1 MSAAPSRRAADPR
14 PARTRRPAGAA
25 PRRTPRRR
33 LLVRSAGL
41 LAVLAPLVGVT
52 PAPAAAAPATD
63 ELPAAVAVTAVTP
76 QVLAPDQD
84 LRVTVTVR
92 NDGDTELA
100 NPSAVLRLNR
110 TRPGTSAELDSWVDA
125 DARASAGS
133 AVGRP
138 QPLGAPLAPGA
149 SADVAFDVPAS
160 SVGLLD
166 TPDAWGPRGL
176 AVELLDGRRRVGI
189 ERTFLLW
196 LPDAEDLPHTRL
208 SVLVPVVASAP
219 GAGEAS
225 ATSAE
230 VPAPTATQGPEPGTE
245 GAEGTEGT
253 AGPGTEG
260 AEGTEGAAGPGT
272 EGTADPGTAD
282 PGTEEPAPGPTGTA
296 TPDGAPA
303 PEDAALEAQTG
314 PAGRLRALL
323 TASGASTGVSWALD
337 PALVAS
343 AADAGPLSAEWLD
356 ELRAAAEGRDV
367 LALPWADPDLAA
379 LAHADRA
386 DLLTAAIASS
396 SDARAAVGVPVTPV
410 QWAADDVPDL
420 RTAALTAGSDVP
432 TLVVGPGAL
441 TPERT
446 TSTTPG
452 AVTTVTTDAGTV
464 TALVPDPTVSA
475 LLTDPG
481 RLQPGATPATLAQ
494 RLLAETAVVA
504 HEDRKTVPHLLATVP
519 RDWSPDAALVTAAL
533 GALDSAPW
541 VRLAPAS
548 ALLESEPDTADR
560 EPLPDLDR
568 AAGELS
574 AATVN
579 ALADARNAAIAF
591 AAVLEDPAAHLDGL
605 DHEVLRPLSV
615 AWRADAEGRRDVV
628 RTALADA
635 TARRSGLSVVL
646 SERFTI
652 ISSTSQIRLA
662 LRSTLDQPATVRV
675 EMRPRKACLEVG
687 DAPTATVLP
696 GAEQT
701 VVVQVRANANCDVLV
716 DVFALAPDGTSVATA
731 GRFAAHVSPTIENVG
746 TAVVGALLAI
756 ALLLGIVK
764 TVRRGQTARRGARLA
779 AQAVPGDE
787 SETTPV

>member
-1 MSAAPSRRAADPR
+1 MSTAPSRRAAEPR
-14 PARTRRPAGAA
+14 PARTRRPVPAVL
-25 PRRTPRRR
+25 RRTPRASRPR
-33 LLVRSAGL
+33 LLARSAGL

-52 PAPAAAAPATD
+52 PSPASAAPATD
-63 ELPAAVAVTAVTP
+63 ELPVAVAVTAVTP

-100 NPSAVLRLNR
+100 NPSAVLRLSR
-110 TRPGTSAELDSWVDA
+110 TRPGTSAELDAWVDA
-125 DARASAGS
+125 EARASAGS

-138 QPLGAPLAPGA
+138 APLGAPLAPGA
-149 SADVAFDVPAS
+149 SADVTFEVPAAS
-160 SVGLLD
+160 IGLLD

-176 AVELLDGRRRVGI
+176 AVELVDGRRRVGI

-196 LPDAEDLPHTRL
+196 LPDAEDLPSTRL

-225 ATSAE
+225 ATSAQ
-230 VPAPTATQGPEPGTE
+230 VPAPTQAPDPG
-245 GAEGTEGT
+245 
-253 AGPGTEG
+253 AGPGED
-260 AEGTEGAAGPGT
+260 GTQET
-272 EGTADPGTAD
+272 
-282 PGTEEPAPGPTGTA
+282 PGTEEPAPEPTEEA
-296 TPDGAPA
+296 APDEPQE
-303 PEDAALEAQTG
+303 PEDTALEAQTG
-314 PAGRLRALL
+314 PTGRLRALL
-323 TASGASTGVSWALD
+323 TASAASTGVSWAID
-337 PALVAS
+337 PALVDR
-343 AADAGPLSAEWLD
+343 AADAGPQSAEWLD
-356 ELRAAAEGRDV
+356 ELRAASEDRDV
-367 LALPWADPDLAA
+367 LALPWGDPDLAT
-379 LAHADRA
+379 LAHADRP
-386 DLLTAAIASS
+386 DLLSAALASS
-396 SDARAAVGVPVTPV
+396 STAPALAGGSPTPV
-410 QWAADDVPDL
+410 QWAADEVPDL
-420 RTAALTAGSDVP
+420 RTAALVAGSDARS
-432 TLVVGPGAL
+432 LVVGPGAL
-441 TPERT
+441 APERT

-452 AVTTVTTDAGTV
+452 AVTTVGTDAGAV
-464 TALVPDPTVSA
+464 RALVPDATLST
-475 LLTDPG
+475 LLADPDE
-481 RLQPGATPATLAQ
+481 LQPGATPATLAQ

-504 HEDRKTVPHLLATVP
+504 HEDRDTVPHLLATVP
-519 RDWSPDAALVTAAL
+519 RDWSPDAALVT
-533 GALDSAPW
+533 GALDALDAAPW

-548 ALLESEPDTADR
+548 TLLDAEPDTADR
-560 EPLPDLDR
+560 EPLPDVNR

-579 ALADARNAAIAF
+579 ALADARNAAVAF
-591 AAVLEDPAAHLDGL
+591 AAVLEDPEEHLAGL

-615 AWRADAEGRRDVV
+615 AWRADDEGRREVV

-646 SERFTI
+646 SERFRM
-652 ISSTSQIRLA
+652 ISSTSRIHLA

-687 DAPTATVLP
+687 DAPTVTVEP

-701 VVVQVRANANCDVLV
+701 VVVEVSASANCDVLV

-731 GRFAAHVSPTIENVG
+731 GRFDAHVSPTIENVG
-746 TAVVGALLAI
+746 TAVVGALLAV

-787 SETTPV
+787 SETTPA

>member
-1 MSAAPSRRAADPR
+1 MSAAPPSRGTAEPR
-14 PARTRRPAGAA
+14 PGR
-25 PRRTPRRR
+25 PRRTARATLRRPPRTR
-33 LLVRSAGL
+33 LLARSAGL

-63 ELPAAVAVTAVTP
+63 ELPVAVGVTEVSP

-100 NPSAVLRLNR
+100 NPSAVLRLSR
-110 TRPGTSAELDSWVDA
+110 TRPGTSAELDAWVDA

-138 QPLGAPLAPGA
+138 VPLDAPLAPGA
-149 SADVAFDVPAS
+149 SADVAFDVPAA

-176 AVELLDGRRRVGI
+176 AVELLDGRRRMGI
-189 ERTFLLW
+189 DRTFLLW
-196 LPDAEDLPHTRL
+196 LPDSQDLPQTRL

-219 GAGEAS
+219 GAGPAS

-230 VPAPTATQGPEPGTE
+230 VPAPTGDAPEEPAQGDE
-245 GAEGTEGT
+245 ADEGTD
-253 AGPGTEG
+253 AP
-260 AEGTEGAAGPGT
+260 
-272 EGTADPGTAD
+272 D
-282 PGTEEPAPGPTGTA
+282 GTEEHATDEPAPEPTDEA
-296 TPDGAPA
+296 VPDGPVQ

-314 PAGRLRALL
+314 PEGRLRALL
-323 TASGASTGVSWALD
+323 TASSASTGLSWALD
-337 PALVAS
+337 PALVER
-343 AADAGPLSAEWLD
+343 AATAGPRSAEWLD
-356 ELRAAAEGRDV
+356 ELRAAAEGRDL

-379 LAHADRA
+379 LAHSDRP
-386 DLLTAAIASS
+386 DLLTAALASTS
-396 SDARAAVGVPVTPV
+396 AARPLVGQPATPV

-420 RTAALTAGSDVP
+420 RSAALAAGTDVP
-432 TLVVGPGAL
+432 SLVVGPGAL
-441 TPERT
+441 TPART

-452 AVTTVTTDAGTV
+452 AVTSVRTADGTV
-464 TALVPDPTVSA
+464 TALVPDPTLSA
-475 LLTDPG
+475 LLADPG
-481 RLQPGATPATLAQ
+481 RLQPGATAATLAQ

-504 HEDRKTVPHLLATVP
+504 HEDRDTVPHLLATVP
-519 RDWSPDAALVTAAL
+519 RDWSPDAGLVTAAL
-533 GALDSAPW
+533 DALDAAPW

-548 ALLESEPDTADR
+548 ALLDAAPDTTDR
-560 EPLPDLDR
+560 EPLPDVSR
-568 AAGELS
+568 ATGELS

-579 ALADARNAAIAF
+579 ALADARNAAVAF
-591 AAVLEDPAAHLDGL
+591 AAVLEDPEEHLAGL

-615 AWRADAEGRRDVV
+615 AWRADEEGRRDVV

-687 DAPTATVLP
+687 DAPTATVQP

-701 VVVQVRANANCDVLV
+701 VVVEVSANANCDVLV
-716 DVFALAPDGTSVATA
+716 DVFALGPDGTSVATA
-731 GRFAAHVSPTIENVG
+731 GRFSAHVSPTIENVG
-746 TAVVGALLAI
+746 TAVVGAFLAL

>member
-1 MSAAPSRRAADPR
+1 MSAAPPSRRAADPR
-14 PARTRRPAGAA
+14 PGRRRRPARAELRRP
-25 PRRTPRRR
+25 PRAG
-33 LLVRSAGL
+33 LLARSAGL
-41 LAVLAPLVGVT
+41 LAVLAPLFGVT

-63 ELPAAVAVTAVTP
+63 ELPVAVGVTAVTP
-76 QVLAPDQD
+76 QVLAPDED

-100 NPSAVLRLNR
+100 NPSAVLRLSR
-110 TRPGTSAELDSWVDA
+110 TRPGTSAELDAWVDA

-138 QPLGAPLAPGA
+138 VPLGAPLAPGA
-149 SADVAFDVPAS
+149 SADVEFEVPAA

-176 AVELLDGRRRVGI
+176 AVELLDGRRRMGI

-196 LPDAEDLPHTRL
+196 LPDSQDLPHTRL

-219 GAGEAS
+219 GAGPAS
-225 ATSAE
+225 ATNAE
-230 VPAPTATQGPEPGTE
+230 VPVPTATEGAPEEVAPGTE
-245 GAEGTEGT
+245 DTG
-253 AGPGTEG
+253 
-260 AEGTEGAAGPGT
+260 GPGT
-272 EGTADPGTAD
+272 EGTDEPA
-282 PGTEEPAPGPTGTA
+282 TEEPAPEEPTDEA
-296 TPDGAPA
+296 APDEPRQ

-314 PAGRLRALL
+314 PEGRLRALL
-323 TASGASTGVSWALD
+323 TASGASTGLSWALD
-337 PALVAS
+337 PALVER
-343 AADAGPLSAEWLD
+343 AATAGPQSTEWLD
-356 ELRAAAEGRDV
+356 ELRTAAEGRDL

-379 LAHADRA
+379 LAHADRP
-386 DLLTAAIASS
+386 DLLTAALESS
-396 SDARAAVGVPVTPV
+396 ADARPLVGEPSTPL

-420 RTAALTAGSDVP
+420 RSAALVAGSDVP
-432 TLVVGPGAL
+432 SLVVGPGAL

-452 AVTTVTTDAGTV
+452 AVTTVRTDAGTV
-464 TALVPDPTVSA
+464 TALVPDPTLST

-481 RLQPGATPATLAQ
+481 RLQPGATAATLAQ

-504 HEDRKTVPHLLATVP
+504 HEDRETMPHLLATVP
-519 RDWSPDAALVTAAL
+519 RDWSPDPTLVTASL
-533 GALDSAPW
+533 DALDAAPW

-548 ALLESEPDTADR
+548 ALLDAAPDTIDR
-560 EPLPDLDR
+560 EPLPDVSR
-568 AAGELS
+568 SPGELS

-579 ALADARNAAIAF
+579 ALADARNAAVAF
-591 AAVLEDPAAHLDGL
+591 AAVLEDPEEHLVGL

-615 AWRADAEGRRDVV
+615 AWRADDEGRRDVV

-662 LRSTLDQPATVRV
+662 LRSTLDQQATVRV

-687 DAPTATVLP
+687 EAPMATVQP

-701 VVVQVRANANCDVLV
+701 VVVEVSANANCDVLV

-731 GRFAAHVSPTIENVG
+731 GRFSAHVSPTIENVG
-746 TAVVGALLAI
+746 TAVVGAFLAL

-787 SETTPV
+787 SETTPL

>member
-1 MSAAPSRRAADPR
+1 MSATPSRRAADPR
-14 PARTRRPAGAA
+14 PAGTRPARTRRPARTAL
-25 PRRTPRRR
+25 RRTPRTPRAG
-33 LLVRSAGL
+33 LLARSAGL

-52 PAPAAAAPATD
+52 PAPAAAAPSTD
-63 ELPAAVAVTAVTP
+63 ELPVTVDVTAVTP
-76 QVLAPDQD
+76 QVLAPEQN
-84 LRVTVTVR
+84 LSVTVTVR

-100 NPSAVLRLNR
+100 SPSAVLRLSR
-110 TRPGTSAELDSWVDA
+110 TRPGTSAELDAWVDA

-138 QPLGAPLAPGA
+138 VALGAPLAPGA
-149 SADVAFDVPAS
+149 SADVTFDVPAS

-176 AVELLDGRRRVGI
+176 AIELLDGRRRVGI

-196 LPDAEDLPHTRL
+196 LPDAEDLPQTRL
-208 SVLVPVVASAP
+208 SVLVPLVASAP
-219 GAGEAS
+219 GAGVAS
-225 ATSAE
+225 ATSAQ
-230 VPAPTATQGPEPGTE
+230 VPAPTATE
-245 GAEGTEGT
+245 GAPAEGT
-253 AGPGTEG
+253 
-260 AEGTEGAAGPGT
+260 
-272 EGTADPGTAD
+272 DPGTAPGTD
-282 PGTEEPAPGPTGTA
+282 GTEEGDGTEQ
-296 TPDGAPA
+296 PA
-303 PEDAALEAQTG
+303 PEPPDEDVPDEPQEPEDTALEAQTG
-314 PAGRLRALL
+314 PTGRLRALL
-323 TASGASTGVSWALD
+323 TASAASTGVSWALD
-337 PALVAS
+337 PALLTR
-343 AADAGPLSAEWLD
+343 AADAGPLSAAWLE
-356 ELRAAAEGRDV
+356 ELGTAAEGRDV

-379 LAHADRA
+379 LAHADRP
-386 DLLTAAIASS
+386 DLLTAALASS
-396 SDARAAVGVPVTPV
+396 ADARPLVGESVTPV

-420 RTAALTAGSDVP
+420 RTAALAAGSDVP
-432 TLVVGPGAL
+432 SLVVGPGAL

-452 AVTTVTTDAGTV
+452 PVTTVTTDAGDV
-464 TALVPDPTVSA
+464 TALVPDPTLSS
-475 LLTDPG
+475 LLTEPG
-481 RLQPGATPATLAQ
+481 RLQPGATAATLAQ

-504 HEDRKTVPHLLATVP
+504 HEDRDTVPHLLATVP
-519 RDWSPDAALVTAAL
+519 RNWSPDAALVTAAL
-533 GALDSAPW
+533 DALDAAPW

-548 ALLESEPDTADR
+548 ALLDAAPDTADR
-560 EPLPDLDR
+560 EPLPDVDR
-568 AAGELS
+568 AAVELS

-579 ALADARNAAIAF
+579 ALADARNAAVAF
-591 AAVLEDPAAHLDGL
+591 AAVLVDPAEHLAGL

-615 AWRADAEGRRDVV
+615 AWRADDEGRRSVV
-628 RTALADA
+628 QTALADA

-687 DAPTATVLP
+687 DAPTATVQP

-701 VVVQVRANANCDVLV
+701 VVVEVSANANCDVLV

-731 GRFAAHVSPTIENVG
+731 GRFNAHVSPTIENVG
-746 TAVVGALLAI
+746 TAVVGALLAL

-787 SETTPV
+787 SETTPA